1 MFNYLFWRHALYFF
15 EENATNISLKKV
27 KSENSSSIEGYCCGF
42 ISGNFPK
49 KAYLREIQI
58 ALLIILPWMQ
68 VQKTEVYISNYL
80 TAPCARRQ
88 ISLDTPVFFKS
99 GILFLH
105 CLTVF
110 SCLCFVTASFPFPQ
124 PSLH

>member
-1 MFNYLFWRHALYFF
+1 
-15 EENATNISLKKV
+15 
-27 KSENSSSIEGYCCGF
+27 
-42 ISGNFPK
+42 
-49 KAYLREIQI
+49 
-58 ALLIILPWMQ
+58 MQ

-124 PSLH
+124 PSLHQIGSIKSIYSTAQKMKFSIKDFFSKFDQVRSFLRIFMLDISYDSLDILAFTFIFD